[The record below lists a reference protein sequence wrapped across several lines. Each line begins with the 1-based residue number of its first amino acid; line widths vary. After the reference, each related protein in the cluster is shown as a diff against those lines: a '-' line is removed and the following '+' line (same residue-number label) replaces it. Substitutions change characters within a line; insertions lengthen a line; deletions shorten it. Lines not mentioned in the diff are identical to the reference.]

1 LTAGFSLSVADQPME
16 TWDHPA
22 CGSVRWQSLFSGGA
36 TPTDS
41 LTCGV
46 AHVRAG
52 DTFALHSHP
61 PAEVYFCLSGYGTV
75 SVAGQDFVLTPG
87 TALFIP
93 GGAVHGIQRAEADMS
108 WFYVFATDRFEQ
120 VAYSFQTVQAVALQ
134 LPTTS
139 L

>member
-1 LTAGFSLSVADQPME
+1 MQ
-16 TWDHPA
+16 TWDNPA
-22 CGSVRWQSLFSGGA
+22 CGSVRWQSLFSGEG

-52 DTFALHSHP
+52 DTFALHCHP
-61 PAEVYFCLSGYGTV
+61 QAEVYFCLSGHGIV
-75 SVAGQDFVLTPG
+75 QVAGQDFPLSPG

-93 GGAVHGIQRAEADMS
+93 GGAVHGIPHAEGDMS

-120 VAYSFQTVQAVALQ
+120 VAYSFEPAQGVALR
-134 LPTTS
+134 LPATGPKPTPEQE
-139 L
+139 